1 LSGHFIDGGVTGVSM
16 LLADTTVL
24 PISVLIFLINIP
36 FVFIGYRRLGAAFA
50 IRSALA
56 II

>member
-1 LSGHFIDGGVTGVSM
+1 LSGHFIDGGVTGKSM

-24 PISVLIFLINIP
+24 PISVLIFSINIT